1 MNLFI
6 TSTNKNI
13 KRNGKEYNNYIYI
26 DIYES
31 FFDGYINVNSINEKT
46 IIRGFNY
53 NYYSGYNFRVFF
65 NEEFKSFFLK
75 YGP

>member
-26 DIYES
+26 DIFES

-46 IIRGFNY
+46 IIRGFKY
-53 NYYSGYNFRVFF
+53 NYYSEYNFGYFSMRD
-65 NEEFKSFFLK
+65 
-75 YGP
+75 